1 MLKNAIRLVL
11 TVCFLCLQLAAEGF
25 GFAQIPKPVRWGQSV
40 QDVREHFRASC
51 IEGETTSLFTGENVR
66 CLLAN
71 TVLFGRRAS
80 LFHTFDEGL
89 REFVIHL
96 QNLAKDETLHEE
108 VRNALNRNYEPYRG
122 ELFSAIDA
130 RFMDRDGTTLV
141 LMTGNDDV
149 FVYFLDYRHYVRHE
163 TSRAR
168 HSGSAASQEGC
179 GLGSENE

>member
-11 TVCFLCLQLAAEGF
+11 TVCFLCLQLAAGGF
-25 GFAQIPKPVRWGQSV
+25 RFAQIPKPVRWGQSV

-89 REFVIHL
+89 RNSSFIC
-96 QNLAKDETLHEE
+96 KTWRRDETLHEE
-108 VRNALNRNYEPYRG
+108 VRNALNRNYEPYRRRTVLRNRRALHG
-122 ELFSAIDA
+122 QGRNDA
-130 RFMDRDGTTLV
+130 RPHD
-141 LMTGNDDV
+141 GNDDV